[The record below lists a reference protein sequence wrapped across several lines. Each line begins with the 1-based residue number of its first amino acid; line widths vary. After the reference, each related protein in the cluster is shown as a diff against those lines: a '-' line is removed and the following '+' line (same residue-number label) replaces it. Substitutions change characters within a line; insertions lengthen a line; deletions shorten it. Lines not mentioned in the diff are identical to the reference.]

1 MIRFLCTHTPI
12 RTGGGGYEGGRGGG
26 RGDFGGGRGGGG
38 GRGDFGGRGGGR
50 GDFGGG
56 RGGGRGGGPSGGDMA
71 LRECMTCG
79 PFTVRA
85 TCRWQHGVPLPH
97 KAALGGAYVCSC
109 LCLH

>member
-1 MIRFLCTHTPI
+1 
-12 RTGGGGYEGGRGGG
+12 
-26 RGDFGGGRGGGG
+26 
-38 GRGDFGGRGGGR
+38 
-50 GDFGGG
+50 
-56 RGGGRGGGPSGGDMA
+56 MA

-79 PFTVRA
+79 PFTVQA